1 MNRIKN
7 FTEIDTFVIS
17 LGVIAVVSGIAVSFD
32 YFKIPD
38 YIFFCLALFAFFL
51 AGVSLMQPGYKKN
64 IVLFLSIFLP
74 FIISLFLKNQSWSFN
89 SLNNGLSLIALS
101 LSIIL
106 LPSARIKRE
115 DEQREIEGLES
126 QIEERDDRIVRIE
139 TERDKHINRIEN
151 ERDNRISRIEK
162 ERDDRISRIEKER
175 EEEIARIEDKNKK
188 LVNNL
193 KQKSM
198 NDLLTLKEQ
207 NRREIDLL
215 KEKVSNLN
223 DRKTTFKPLD
233 GSSFNLSE
241 SSGLDSVFPRFST
254 SVDFSNATSPYYK
267 PIEFPQLEF
276 PQLEFPKP
284 IKIPEFYYTKPS
296 EISWLYSPKPS
307 DLLKLDGPE
316 NDKNN

>member
-7 FTEIDTFVIS
+7 FTEIDTFVIA
-17 LGVIAVVSGIAVSFD
+17 LGSIAVVSGIAVSFD

-64 IVLFLSIFLP
+64 IFLFLSIFAP
-74 FIISLFLKNQSWSFN
+74 FIISLFLINQSWSFN
-89 SLNNGLSLIALS
+89 NLNNGLSLIALS

-115 DEQREIEGLES
+115 DEQREIEELES
-126 QIEERDDRIVRIE
+126 QIGERDNRIIRIE
-139 TERDKHINRIEN
+139 KERDKHINRIEN
-151 ERDNRISRIEK
+151 ERDNRIFRIEK
-162 ERDDRISRIEKER
+162 ERDDRIARIEKER

-188 LVNNL
+188 IVNNL

-215 KEKVSNLN
+215 KEKVNNLN
-223 DRKTTFKPLD
+223 DQKITFKALD
-233 GSSFNLSE
+233 NSFNKKSSSVNSSE
-241 SSGLDSVFPRFST
+241 SSWSGPRYST
-254 SVDFSNATSPYYK
+254 SIDFSDATFPYYK
-267 PIEFPQLEF
+267 PIEI

-296 EISWLYSPKPS
+296 EISLPHFLKPS
-307 DLLKLDGPE
+307 DLLKSDGPE